1 LFSRRPHYDRLR
13 ILADAARAQR
23 KGRRKKAIALY
34 RQVLEFEPENPD
46 LHRKLAP
53 LLARTRR
60 PAEAWAS
67 YRRAVEGLVRLG
79 FVERAIGVYREA
91 AGFLPREAEVWLGLA
106 GLEAQRGR
114 RTDAVQALLAGSRR
128 LRSRRDRPGAIR
140 LLARARALDPACF
153 AAGFDLSGLLARSG
167 QRGRSLALLDELA
180 ARAAGRDLRRV
191 RARQLRLAPGPRA
204 TWRWLAALAGSGSAA
219 RPQAARP
226 RAALRSR

>member
-1 LFSRRPHYDRLR
+1 LFPRRAYYDRLR

-34 RQVLEFEPENPD
+34 RKILEFEPENPD

-67 YRRAVEGLVRLG
+67 YRRAVDGLVRLG

-91 AGFLPREAEVWLGLA
+91 ARFLPREVEVWLGLA

-114 RTDAVQALLAGSRR
+114 RADAVQVLLAGRGH
-128 LRSRRDRPGAIR
+128 LRARRDRPRAIR
-140 LLARARALDPACF
+140 LLSRARELDPACF
-153 AAGFDLSGLLARSG
+153 EAGFDLAGLLARSG
-167 QRGRSLALLDELA
+167 QRGRSIFLLNELA
-180 ARAAGRDLRRV
+180 RGASGRELRRV
-191 RARQLRLAPGPRA
+191 RARQLRLSPGPRA
-204 TWRWLAALAGSGSAA
+204 AWRWLAALAGGSPSG
-219 RPQAARP
+219 ARP